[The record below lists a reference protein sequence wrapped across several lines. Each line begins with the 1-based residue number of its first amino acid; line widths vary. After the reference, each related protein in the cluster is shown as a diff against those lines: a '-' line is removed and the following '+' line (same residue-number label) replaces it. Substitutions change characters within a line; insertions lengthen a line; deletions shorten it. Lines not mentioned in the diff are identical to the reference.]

1 MERGYSKAVFLLIL
15 LYIGISGAYNLKKY
29 SWNWVESTPKEAYLW
44 IHPNC
49 TDPTAPEEEQMDAIQ
64 SAYNTW
70 YFVGTNFNFTYGGQ
84 STENY
89 FNPHNNQNDMCWNPG
104 SCPGHPRAGATTQV
118 WVFVGNKESIAQA
131 DVVFWDGYWVWSTA
145 TTPDSDKV
153 DVESVALHELG
164 HVLGLGNVTNTIP
177 VMYESLAVG
186 QTKRNLASDDID
198 GMKAIYGL
206 VVSIP
211 NGSNTWNVGTLYSI
225 TWGHDG
231 VSDSVNILLNRN
243 YPNVSGWKKIYSI
256 TLNDGI
262 QPWTPTVPPSD
273 SCRVRVES
281 ANNTFVY
288 DASDA
293 NFTVA
298 GYTVTSPNDS
308 GVVWRVDENRL
319 ITWTSLGV
327 TGGVDIL
334 LIRNYPDVS
343 RVDTLFSNTSNDGF
357 QLWTVTSPVSWHC
370 RMKVQND
377 NDDNNYDISDNDFRI
392 APPIR

>member
-1 MERGYSKAVFLLIL
+1 MVFYDSL
-15 LYIGISGAYNLKKY
+15 
-29 SWNWVESTPKEAYLW
+29 
-44 IHPNC
+44 
-49 TDPTAPEEEQMDAIQ
+49 
-64 SAYNTW
+64 
-70 YFVGTNFNFTYGGQ
+70 F
-84 STENY
+84 
-89 FNPHNNQNDMCWNPG
+89 
-104 SCPGHPRAGATTQV
+104 
-118 WVFVGNKESIAQA
+118 
-131 DVVFWDGYWVWSTA
+131 VWSTS
-145 TTPDSDKV
+145 TPPDSGQI
-153 DVESVALHELG
+153 DVESLALHELG
-164 HVLGLGNVTNTIP
+164 HVLGLAHSTTSGA
-177 VMYESLAVG
+177 VMEEGYDLGDVESL
-186 QTKRNLASDDID
+186 TDDDRD
-198 GMKAIYGL
+198 GMRAIYGL
-206 VVSIP
+206 VVNNP
-211 NGSNTWNVGTLYSI
+211 NGSNTWNVGTSYNI

-262 QPWTPTVPPSD
+262 QPWTPTVPPDD
-273 SCRVRVES
+273 SCRIRVES
-281 ANNTFVY
+281 DSNTFVY
-288 DASDA
+288 DVSDA

-357 QLWTVTSPVSWHC
+357 QLWTVTSPLSWHC
-370 RMKVQND
+370 RIKVQND

-392 APPIR
+392 APPIQ